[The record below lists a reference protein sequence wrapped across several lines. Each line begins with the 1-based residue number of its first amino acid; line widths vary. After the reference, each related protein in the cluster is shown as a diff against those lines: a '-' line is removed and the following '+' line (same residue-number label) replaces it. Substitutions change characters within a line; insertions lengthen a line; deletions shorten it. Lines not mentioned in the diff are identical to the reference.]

1 MKRYAVKVINKWKE
15 DVEGIGAWDEL
26 SNEQI
31 VAICDSKDKA
41 KELILEAIR
50 NVAEIF
56 EDRGFHT
63 SSIESLNDGWRYRIE
78 LYSTENICLE
88 DNEFISCCE
97 EFEEG
102 VLGEIEV

>member
-1 MKRYAVKVINKWKE
+1 MKRYAVKIIHEWKE
-15 DVEGIGAWDEL
+15 DDQGFEEWDEL
-26 SNEQI
+26 SNERV

-50 NVAEIF
+50 NVVKIF
-56 EDRGFHT
+56 EDEDYHA

-78 LYSTENICLE
+78 LYLPTICVE
-88 DNEFISCCE
+88 DNYYTACCE